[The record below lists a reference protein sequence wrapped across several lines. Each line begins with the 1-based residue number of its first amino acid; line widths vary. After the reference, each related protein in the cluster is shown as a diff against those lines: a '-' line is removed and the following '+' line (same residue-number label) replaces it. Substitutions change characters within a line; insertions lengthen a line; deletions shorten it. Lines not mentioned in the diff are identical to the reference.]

1 MGNLGIRLEKAI
13 EILSQTEN
21 NRLFADIG
29 SDHAFLPI
37 EVLKRGIAEK
47 AIAADV
53 NRLPLEKGRENA
65 EEAGVEIDFILS
77 DGFDGL
83 EGLHITSAAVCGMGG
98 ELIAKMI
105 LRSQIAKKCNLVL
118 QPMSAQEELRK
129 SLWDNGF
136 NILSENFVVEGG
148 KPYTLMNVV
157 FDGIKRDYTYN
168 QLFLGKEMRP
178 SPEFA
183 EYCRKIKAAAEKRRL
198 GFVAKDLPTDE
209 IDGLI
214 ELCQLQMTN
223 I

>member
-53 NRLPLEKGRENA
+53 NRLPLEKGRANA
-65 EEAGVEIDFILS
+65 EEAGVEMDFILS

-105 LRSQIAKKCNLVL
+105 LRSQVAKKCNLVL

-136 NILSENFVVEGG
+136 NILSESFVLEGG

-168 QLFLGKEMRP
+168 QLFLGKEMSS